1 VKAPGD
7 LLAALDPDQRS
18 AVTHGEG
25 PQLVLAG
32 AGSGKT
38 RVITYRI
45 AFLVRECGVAPE
57 AISAMTFTNKA
68 AAEMRERVQGLLG
81 WESLPTFVGTFHRFA
96 LRGLRRFGRRVG
108 LAPDFAIFDTKDQ
121 LELVKRA
128 LELEGLAEASF
139 PPRTVLSRISGCK
152 NRLQDPEH
160 FAREAAGFFEERIA
174 PVYRRYQ
181 GLLHKASAVD
191 FDDMLFLAVRL
202 LREAPE
208 VREWGW
214 GGPEY
219 LLVDEFQD
227 TNTAQLELV
236 RLLIGDSGNLT
247 AVGDEDQGIYRW
259 RGAELQN
266 ILEFEKSFPGATVRK
281 LERNY
286 RSTKT
291 IVDAAGAV
299 VANNRLRRGKT
310 LWTDREAGAR
320 ISVFHAADEGEEA
333 TWIGAGISRLL
344 GEYRADQ
351 IAVLVRTHAQT
362 RVLEEDLLRR
372 GIPYQ
377 LLAGVRFYDRAEI
390 KDLLA
395 WLRVL
400 RNPRDDWSLSRVI
413 NVPPRGIGAGT
424 IELLTQRA
432 NELGGLRLWDV
443 LAQRALHDFPS
454 RGRRALE
461 AFAELVES
469 LQRGIDQHDLPGLL
483 LDLLQRTRYRELYA
497 SATEE
502 DEARLAN
509 IDELVS
515 AAGELQESDPNL
527 RGAEALTAFL
537 DHVSL
542 VADVDG
548 AGAGGVLLMTFHTA
562 KGLEFPAVFLAGL
575 EDGLMPHFN
584 SKDNLADL
592 EEERRLLYVGMTRA
606 QEQLRLSTCRRRR
619 VSGTW
624 MDREPS
630 AFLTE
635 VPGSLMDEERSSALW
650 RPSREQS
657 VYNFFQGGT
666 RPGPPASAPRRAAP
680 TAGPVGGSG
689 FRPGT
694 RVVHPTLG
702 PGVILEVDTAGEER
716 LTVFFERAGKRRLVA
731 KYANLTRL

>member
-1 VKAPGD
+1 MKATGD
-7 LLAALDPDQRS
+7 LLAALDPDQRA
-18 AVTHGEG
+18 AVAHGEG

-45 AFLVRECGVAPE
+45 AFLARECGVVPE

-128 LELEGLAEASF
+128 LELEGLAETSF
-139 PPRTVLSRISGCK
+139 PPRTVLSRISACK

-160 FAREAAGFFEERIA
+160 FAREAVGFFEERLA

-236 RLLIGDSGNLT
+236 RLLIGESGNLT

-291 IVDAAGAV
+291 IVDAASAV

-310 LWTDREAGAR
+310 LWTDREAGAT

-344 GEYRADQ
+344 REYRADQ

-390 KDLLA
+390 KDILA

-424 IELLTQRA
+424 VESLTQRA
-432 NELGGLRLWDV
+432 NELGGVRLWDV
-443 LAQRALHDFPS
+443 LAQRALHDLPS

-469 LQRGIDQHDLPGLL
+469 LQRSIDQHDLPGLL

-497 SATEE
+497 SETEE
-502 DEARLAN
+502 DDARLAN

-548 AGAGGVLLMTFHTA
+548 AGASGVLLMTFHTA

-606 QEQLRLSTCRRRR
+606 QERLLLSTCRRRR

-635 VPGSLMDEERSSALW
+635 VPGSLVDEERSSALW
-650 RPSREQS
+650 RPTREQS
-657 VYNFFQGGT
+657 VYSFFQGGS
-666 RPGPPASAPRRAAP
+666 RPSPPASAPRRAAP
-680 TAGPVGGSG
+680 TAGPAGGSG

-731 KYANLTRL
+731 KYANLTRA